1 MAGEL
6 QHPLF
11 GIGAIAPQELIMKLR
26 TSLLLATLLG
36 AASLNA
42 MACYTV
48 YDSTN
53 RVLYQGQTSPV
64 DLSKPLHETLGRTH
78 PGAHMVFEQDATC
91 RPVGIAQMAR
101 ATGPGAAPN
110 TAVMGAGA
118 SMNTAV
124 MGAGPAR
131 VATSTR
137 RADAPSTAPLLT
149 DRRTAMANKVPFT
162 VLSGDVVMV
171 PASYAGRLAAPS
183 VTVVPA
189 AAPSRVSSAAPQIVR
204 QGAMITELRD
214 PPMTIE
220 QRGDQIAVIQN

>member
-6 QHPLF
+6 KDPLF
-11 GIGAIAPQELIMKLR
+11 GIGAVAPQELEMKLR
-26 TSLLLATLLG
+26 TSVLLATLLG

-48 YDSTN
+48 YDNTN

-78 PGAHMVFEQDATC
+78 PGAHMVFEQDASC

-101 ATGPGAAPN
+101 ANGPAAAPH
-110 TAVMGAGA
+110 TAVMGAN
-118 SMNTAV
+118 SSTAV

-131 VATSTR
+131 VTTA
-137 RADAPSTAPLLT
+137 RAAAPGSAPLLT

-162 VLSGDVVMV
+162 VLSGEVVVV
-171 PASYAGRLAAPS
+171 PASYAGRLAAPA

-189 AAPSRVSSAAPQIVR
+189 VASPSRVSSASPAPQIVR

-214 PPMTIE
+214 PPMTIV
-220 QRGDQIAVIQN
+220 QRGDQLAVIQN

>member
-1 MAGEL
+1 
-6 QHPLF
+6 
-11 GIGAIAPQELIMKLR
+11 MKLR

-53 RVLYQGQTSPV
+53 RVLYQGASSPV

-118 SMNTAV
+118 STAV

-131 VATSTR
+131 VAATTR
-137 RADAPSTAPLLT
+137 AAAPGTAPLLT

-162 VLSGDVVMV
+162 VLSGEVVVV
-171 PASYAGRLAAPS
+171 PASYAGRLAAPA
-183 VTVVPA
+183 VTVVPPA
-189 AAPSRVSSAAPQIVR
+189 VSSRVSSAAPAPQVVR

-214 PPMTIE
+214 PPVTIV
-220 QRGDQIAVIQN
+220 QRGDQVAVVQN